1 MLLRRTTQAVLFP
14 LTRET
19 PAREVVEVTGTREAV
34 EVVEVVEATGTA
46 IVGLGIKPI
55 SKNLWNGSASL

>member
-19 PAREVVEVTGTREAV
+19 PAREVVEVTGTRE
-34 EVVEVVEATGTA
+34 VVEATGTA

-55 SKNLWNGSASL
+55 SKNLWNGSVSL